1 MSTVTTTHP
10 TTTVPPP
17 LEFSGPV
24 ALFPLLGELER
35 LTDIPDRRVVF
46 RGVDWS
52 FYERVVDCIPEG
64 SNIHVDYD
72 GRDLEV
78 MGNGP
83 THEDVK
89 DSLSQLVKVIAEE
102 LSIPCKG
109 FGETTWKRPEIPR
122 ALESDLCYYFQPDK
136 LAAAA
141 RLRGSKEVSGYP
153 NLDLAIEVDISRPEV
168 DRAGIYAALGVV
180 EIWRFDGEK
189 LVIERLTTEG
199 TYAAVDASGFLPI
212 RAEEVRRWL
221 VDEDRTD
228 DSAWARRLRAEIRS
242 RTAS

>member
-1 MSTVTTTHP
+1 MSTATTTHP
-10 TTTVPPP
+10 TTAVPPP

-24 ALFPLLGELER
+24 ATVPSLEEIER
-35 LTDIPDRRVVF
+35 LTAIPDRRVVF

-52 FYERVVDCIPEG
+52 FYERLVDCIPEG

-72 GRDLEV
+72 GRDLEA
-78 MGNGP
+78 MANGP
-83 THEDVK
+83 THEDAK
-89 DSLSQLVKVIAEE
+89 HSLNQLVNVIAEE

-122 ALESDLCYYFQPDK
+122 GLESDLCYYFLPEK
-136 LAAAA
+136 LAAVA
-141 RLRGSKEVSGYP
+141 RLRGSKEISGYP

-168 DRAGIYAALGVV
+168 DRADIYRALGVA
-180 EIWRFDGEK
+180 EIWRFDGKK

-199 TYAAVDASGFLPI
+199 TYVAVDASGFLPI

-228 DSAWARRLRAEIRS
+228 DSDWAQRLRAEIRS
-242 RTAS
+242 RTAK